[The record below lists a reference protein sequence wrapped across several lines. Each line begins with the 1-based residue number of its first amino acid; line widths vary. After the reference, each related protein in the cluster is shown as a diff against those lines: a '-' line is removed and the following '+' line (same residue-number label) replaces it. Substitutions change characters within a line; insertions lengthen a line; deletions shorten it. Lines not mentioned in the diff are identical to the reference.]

1 MPIYTLKDTK
11 TQATWDVQMSY
22 EDLQIVLDENPE
34 FLHVL
39 KPIKIA
45 ANVGTSNVSKAG
57 EGWRDVLKEVKK
69 NSGRRNNINV

>member
-1 MPIYTLKDTK
+1 
-11 TQATWDVQMSY
+11 MSPWW
-22 EDLQIVLDENPE
+22 DENPD

-45 ANVGTSNVSKAG
+45 PNAGRTNLSRAG

>member
-1 MPIYTLKDTK
+1 MPVYTLKDTK
-11 TQATWDVQMSY
+11 TQAQWDVVMSY
-22 EDLQIVLDENPE
+22 DDLQTVLDENPD

-45 ANVGTSNVSKAG
+45 PNAGRTNLSRAG